1 MPETRGGLGKTVLW
15 LDVLATPLL
24 LFILAGLWLYR
35 QQIFVTG
42 SPVAGAGLIMLI
54 GFGSILL
61 FNIVSLFWLGRSRS
75 RATGGRGAGHRLFW
89 LGLLCLL
96 LMAAEKVMADEVAHE
111 TEGVWSIQGEYVM
124 LYGMLLLQLIYN
136 LLVGKRLLG
145 ARGKGGEGHEGSE

>member
-24 LFILAGLWLYR
+24 LFILVGLWLYR
-35 QQIFVTG
+35 QQIFVIG

-61 FNIVSLFWLGRSRS
+61 FNMVSLFWLGRSRS
-75 RATGGRGAGHRLFW
+75 GTREGKEVGQGLFW

-96 LMAAEKVMADEVAHE
+96 LMAVEKVMADEVAHE
-111 TEGVWSIQGEYVM
+111 TEGAWS
-124 LYGMLLLQLIYN
+124 LQ
-136 LLVGKRLLG
+136 
-145 ARGKGGEGHEGSE
+145 GHEGSA